1 MLRSF
6 YRQICAQR
14 LLNHLPRAFPSIF
27 PTSMPRRLAHYTLTP
42 KLVQNRNL
50 LQLRR
55 PKIHVTPPSAV
66 FTMAMRQSSLNPLRA
81 YLFAFIELRRFSLA
95 TPPADRVREPF
106 FVGGATS
113 EQHGRC
119 AAQRPQPPGTAE
131 THRVAQAYAGA
142 GLCRPALNGK
152 LEQILRFVVS
162 PPSPLHV
169 PTFQLPLASRAGTR
183 AGAPAFLARLYRPSE
198 LRTMRHILEGS
209 VRRLGSS
216 FGFGRPHSPR

>member
-1 MLRSF
+1 
-6 YRQICAQR
+6 
-14 LLNHLPRAFPSIF
+14 
-27 PTSMPRRLAHYTLTP
+27 MPRRLAHYTLTP

-66 FTMAMRQSSLNPLRA
+66 FSMAMRQSSLNPLRA
-81 YLFAFIELRRFSLA
+81 YLLAFIELRRFSLA

-106 FVGGATS
+106 FVWGATS

-131 THRVAQAYAGA
+131 THRAGA

-152 LEQILRFVVS
+152 LEQILRFVV

-169 PTFQLPLASRAGTR
+169 PTFQLPLASRAGTH
-183 AGAPAFLARLYRPSE
+183 AGAPALLARLYRPSE
-198 LRTMRHILEGS
+198 LRAMRHILEGS

-216 FGFGRPHSPR
+216 FGFGQPHSPR